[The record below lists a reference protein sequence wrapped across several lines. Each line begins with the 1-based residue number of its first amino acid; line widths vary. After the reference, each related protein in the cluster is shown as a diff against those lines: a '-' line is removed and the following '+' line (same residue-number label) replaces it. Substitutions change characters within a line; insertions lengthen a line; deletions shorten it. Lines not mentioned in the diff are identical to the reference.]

1 MKTWQTLG
9 YAGLLPFV
17 ACLYLS
23 LETSTVALPAR
34 QAFIAYSAIILSFI
48 AGTLWRRSSRS
59 GEQKQNIISNIFSL
73 LAFVCLLVAYDIAL
87 IILALGFA
95 LIFIYELASG
105 DKTQDTNDYR
115 VMRFRLTAIVVALH
129 FSAFYL
135 WFA

>member
-17 ACLYLS
+17 ASLYLS

-48 AGTLWRRSSRS
+48 AGTLWRRPSQSA
-59 GEQKQNIISNIFSL
+59 EQKQDVVSNIFSL
-73 LAFVCLLVAYDIAL
+73 LAFVCLLLNHDIAL

-95 LIFIYELASG
+95 LIFVYEMAGS
-105 DKTQDTNDYR
+105 DKTPDPNNYR
-115 VMRFRLTAIVVALH
+115 VMRFRLTAAVVALH
-129 FSAFYL
+129 ISAFYL